1 MSTVPNGHHAK
12 NVPTFADVLD
22 GYQLEDTWWS
32 RRTGRHRRVEPDHG
46 SEDWAEWQDQLEVE
60 TLVSTSPRGRE
71 QLIVLRLEQRAVVE
85 LCHLPRSVAE
95 VAAVLRLPLSS
106 TRGLLDEM
114 AGRGLVAVHRSIAAQ
129 GGIPDLMWMERV
141 LSGLRQ
147 I

>member
-1 MSTVPNGHHAK
+1 MSTVPNGQHT
-12 NVPTFADVLD
+12 NNLPTFADVLD

-32 RRTGRHRRVEPDHG
+32 RRTGRHRRVDPTPEP
-46 SEDWAEWQDQLEVE
+46 EDWAEWPGQLEME
-60 TLVSTSPRGRE
+60 TLVSASPRGRE
-71 QLIVLRLEQRAVVE
+71 QLILLRLEQRAVVE

-95 VAAVLRLPLSS
+95 VAAVLRLPLN
-106 TRGLLDEM
+106 TAKGLLDDM

>member
-1 MSTVPNGHHAK
+1 MSTVPNGHRTE
-12 NVPTFADVLD
+12 NPPTFADVLD

-32 RRTGRHRRVEPDHG
+32 RRTGRHRRADL
-46 SEDWAEWQDQLEVE
+46 DWTESLDQLEVE

-71 QLIVLRLEQRAVVE
+71 QLILLRLEQRAVVE
-85 LCHLPRSVAE
+85 LCRLPRSVAE
-95 VAAVLRLPLSS
+95 VAAVLRLPLAT
-106 TRGLLDEM
+106 TRGLLNDM

-129 GGIPDLMWMERV
+129 SGVPDLLWMERV